1 MALTDLIGWG
11 LCVAL
16 VWQGSHLA
24 ADTMAVFYTWL
35 GGST

>member
-1 MALTDLIGWG
+1 MALIDLIGWG
-11 LCVAL
+11 LCVAV

-24 ADTMAVFYTWL
+24 ADTMTVFYNWL